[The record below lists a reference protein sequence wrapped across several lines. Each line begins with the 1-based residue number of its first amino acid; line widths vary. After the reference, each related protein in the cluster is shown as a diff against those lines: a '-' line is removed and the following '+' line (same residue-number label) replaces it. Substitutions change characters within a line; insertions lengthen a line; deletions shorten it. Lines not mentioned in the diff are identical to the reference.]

1 MKRFK
6 VQNVKTENIEKDGV
20 EKETGLITG
29 HKMHGYVGNNYKA
42 IGIK

>member
-6 VQNVKTENIEKDGV
+6 VQNVKTENIEKDGM

-29 HKMHGYVGNNYKA
+29 HKMNGFVGNNYKA